1 MSAETFTP
9 ADYEQ
14 MERLGISEA
23 EVERQLSIFKK
34 GVPPL
39 QLDKPCTVDDGIE
52 RLNSDQQADLIARW
66 QEASAEGR
74 LSEFVPASGA
84 ATRMFSFLHRVR
96 RELPRITR
104 ADIEAGVARE
114 DGDYQDFQ
122 KFIASL
128 NRFAFVESLREAMAQ
143 ASISLDERVASGE
156 YTEMVDFL
164 LQPEG
169 LDFGSMPKALIPF
182 HRYPDQ
188 LRTPVEEHLVEVIHT
203 VADGNRHCRLHL
215 TIAPEIELAVVKH
228 GRQAAIEY
236 GEQFGVH
243 YELTFSVQSPAT
255 NTLAVDLDNRPFRQ
269 GDGSLLFRPGGHG
282 ALLENLNR
290 LQGDVVFI
298 KNIDNVVTDSQRDLV
313 ARHQKVLA
321 GRLLELQ
328 DKVFHYV
335 KLLSIGP
342 LTVRNQGEIADFVS
356 NGLKAISAEELS
368 RLTEEE
374 RLSRIFRALNR
385 PLRVCG
391 MVINRGEPGGGPFW
405 VREPSGR
412 LSLQIVEGSQVDD
425 TSLEQVDIFE
435 SSTHFNP
442 VNLVCGLRDFQ
453 GRPLD
458 LSQYV
463 NPLAV
468 FIARKTEEGRDLKA
482 LERPGLWNGGMAH
495 WNTVFV
501 EIPEET
507 FNPVKTINDLL
518 RGGHQ
523 VSSKSG

>member
-14 MERLGISEA
+14 MERLGISVA
-23 EVERQLSIFKK
+23 EVERQLSIFRK

-39 QLDKPCTVDDGIE
+39 QLEKPCTVDDGIE

-66 QEASAEGR
+66 QEASAKGR

-84 ATRMFSFLHRVR
+84 ATRMFAFLYRVR
-96 RELPRITR
+96 KELPRITR
-104 ADIEAGVARE
+104 ADIEAGAARE

-128 NRFAFVESLREAMAQ
+128 DRFAFVEPLREAMAQ
-143 ASISLDERVASGE
+143 ASISLDERVTSGE
-156 YTEMVDFL
+156 YTKIVDFL

-203 VADGNRHCRLHL
+203 VADGSPHCRLHF
-215 TIAPEIELAVVKH
+215 TVAPEIEQAVVKH

-236 GEQFGVH
+236 GEHFGVH

-255 NTLAVDLDNRPFRQ
+255 NTLAVDLDNRPFRR

-298 KNIDNVVTDSQRDLV
+298 KNIDNVVTDSQRDPV
-313 ARHQKVLA
+313 VHYQKVLA

-342 LTVRNQGEIADFVS
+342 LRVRDQEEIADFVS
-356 NGLKAISAEELS
+356 NGLKAISEEELS

-458 LSQYV
+458 LFQYV

-468 FIARKTEEGRDLKA
+468 FIARKTEEGREVKA
-482 LERPGLWNGGMAH
+482 LERPGLWNGGMAY
-495 WNTVFV
+495 WNTIFV